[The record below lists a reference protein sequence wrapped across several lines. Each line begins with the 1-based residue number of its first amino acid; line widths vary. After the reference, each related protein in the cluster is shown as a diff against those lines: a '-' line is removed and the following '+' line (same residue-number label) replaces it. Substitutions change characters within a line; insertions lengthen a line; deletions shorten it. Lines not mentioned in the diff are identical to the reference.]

1 MTHKI
6 RPSLWF
12 DDQLAE
18 ALEFY
23 KGIFPDFELYESD
36 QLPDD
41 SAVGTVRYA
50 RFRLNGLDFAAFN
63 GGPMFKFSE
72 AISFEIIVETQDE
85 IDHYWNRLTDG
96 GEESQC
102 GWLKDPFGVSWQV
115 VPQTLFD
122 LFVDPDPDRAR
133 RAIEAM
139 LTMQKLDI
147 AALNAAADGTT

>member
-1 MTHKI
+1 
-6 RPSLWF
+6 
-12 DDQLAE
+12 
-18 ALEFY
+18 
-23 KGIFPDFELYESD
+23 
-36 QLPDD
+36 
-41 SAVGTVRYA
+41 
-50 RFRLNGLDFAAFN
+50 
-63 GGPMFKFSE
+63 MFKFTE

-147 AALNAAADGTT
+147 AALNAAADGTA